1 MPFPVL
7 TLTRTLY
14 LDVPVSSSR
23 CKGLYRR
30 IWMRLKPEESCVA
43 LRLHS
48 CEQLPQ
54 QVAERPHI
62 RRCAVGQAVEHL
74 LLQIEKSGATD
85 NGKWRCSGGG
95 GETGW
100 DQRLDKCFRQ
110 PFTKLTGL
118 RKPGV

>member
-1 MPFPVL
+1 
-7 TLTRTLY
+7 
-14 LDVPVSSSR
+14 
-23 CKGLYRR
+23 
-30 IWMRLKPEESCVA
+30 MRLKPEESCVA